1 MSIDDIVLCWLNLFN
16 ERAIVMDNDVEEKT
30 LLAFHPLMFRG
41 EPVGFVICVVLIFV
55 FGLGLLISHW
65 FFGLGLLLFLL
76 VLLMWWLWCESTI
89 YKITNLRVVEQT
101 GILSLNT
108 NEVRHVDIRNVKMN
122 QGIFQRICGTGSVAI
137 SSAGQSDIE
146 LTMRNIE
153 EPEKIVD
160 TIRTY
165 QG

>member
-1 MSIDDIVLCWLNLFN
+1 
-16 ERAIVMDNDVEEKT
+16 MDNGTEEKT
-30 LLAFHPLMFRG
+30 LLAFHPQMFKG
-41 EPVGFVICVVLIFV
+41 EPVGFVICIVLIFV
-55 FGLGLLISHW
+55 FGLGLLFLHW

-76 VLLMWWLWCESTI
+76 VLLIWWLWCQSTL
-89 YKITNLRVVEQT
+89 YEITNLRVVEKT
-101 GILSLNT
+101 GILSRNT
-108 NEVRHVDIRNVKMN
+108 NEVRHVDVRNVKMN
-122 QGIFQRICGTGSVAI
+122 QGIFQRILGTGSVAI

-165 QG
+165 QKN